1 MHKRC
6 KSLIGVLCCSLIC
19 ANTPMVFAGSSNGV
33 ASVSNVKEVKVGDT
47 LLSAPVVAT
56 IATIA
61 VGAGI
66 TLTTNDDIYDIARL
80 VYDNYQGEK
89 EDIENIFNSCVSIGK
104 DGVVKVGK
112 EFLDICKNSF
122 DIVFTKN
129 DSVGV
134 NDISFKY
141 GFPVCENLWEGTWGD
156 FSDSLERHNLIPGYG
171 VDCSKLE
178 VGEKVYFANSNYYM
192 TRPNSNYWY
201 VYKTDTN
208 ALVSDIEFRTNG
220 NTILNYK
227 IYYKQDMWM
236 QSYTYS
242 TSDGK
247 IITSGSNGLSYINSS
262 TATYLPS
269 YDIPY
274 ISGSYNWGNVSN
286 NVDGRGNLSIYVPS
300 NTISLVGQLGGSTI
314 KDGLNTPLYDLI
326 VDGVVEMPTV
336 SNPSIS
342 VDTSSTFPLPGGN
355 YKTPVTLNQEATILD
370 VVVPLSFPVNVDNKG
385 VVTVADNVEVVNN
398 SIGPIKISD
407 ISIQSKDDW
416 ALSDFDKDYSA
427 ERVGLKEF
435 SFKIEGQEI
444 SDSITLNKVVNG
456 LDKCSIDYDSR
467 VAPQKDSI
475 SDSNIADIVLTIDWY
490 EN

>member
-1 MHKRC
+1 MHRRC

-66 TLTTNDDIYDIARL
+66 TLTTDDDIYDIARL
-80 VYDNYQGEK
+80 VYDNYQGDK
-89 EDIENIFNSCVSIGK
+89 GDIENIFNSSVSIGA

-112 EFLDICKNSF
+112 GFLDICKNAF
-122 DIVFTKN
+122 DDVVHSSSNGVIKRTYGLSHSSIGSIMTKEEY
-129 DSVGV
+129 DS
-134 NDISFKY
+134 ISAI
-141 GFPVCENLWEGTWGD
+141 PVDLSPTYNQGD
-156 FSDSLERHNLIPGYG
+156 FVEYNPYFKLKYVSSYTSGGQKHNRFYLCMDNVQLGQYFGLNSAFNKFKLYIYNNTVWIAYTNSTVSYYSYNTNVSVSSIPADYSIPYVPGSYDWG
-171 VDCSKLE
+171 NI
-178 VGEKVYFANSNYYM
+178 NSN
-192 TRPNSNYWY
+192 
-201 VYKTDTN
+201 
-208 ALVSDIEFRTNG
+208 
-220 NTILNYK
+220 LN
-227 IYYKQDMWM
+227 DDE
-236 QSYTYS
+236 S
-242 TSDGK
+242 
-247 IITSGSNGLSYINSS
+247 
-262 TATYLPS
+262 
-269 YDIPY
+269 
-274 ISGSYNWGNVSN
+274 V
-286 NVDGRGNLSIYVPS
+286 SIYVPS
-300 NTISLVGQLGGSTI
+300 NASNLVGQLGGSTI

-475 SDSNIADIVLTIDWY
+475 SDSNIADIVLTINWY